1 MKSRKKR
8 LREVYVWELPV
19 RIYHWVNAL
28 CIVILCVTGFI
39 IADPPAIMSA
49 SEAYFSYWFGVVRFI
64 HFVTAFV
71 FFFNFVFRLYWG
83 FVGNR
88 YARWNNFIPLKKSQ
102 WKEVLEVIKV
112 DILMIKNKPVDS
124 IGHNALASLIY
135 FGTFWAFL
143 LQSIT
148 GFGLYAKMSQS
159 FFPQLFAW
167 TVPLMDGGTGGLHL
181 LSWLQGYDRII
192 MIDATL
198 DNNPPGTV
206 RLIQPRYA
214 TDFPPLMS
222 AHEIGLKDMIDA
234 MILTDD
240 LPETH
245 LIVISALN
253 INEVGMDLTPEVKA
267 AVPKVI
273 RMIQEIISIHNRA
286 YRQ

>member
-1 MKSRKKR
+1 MGITRTYLSLGECALYRHTLRDRLYHRRSSRDH
-8 LREVYVWELPV
+8 V
-19 RIYHWVNAL
+19 R
-28 CIVILCVTGFI
+28 
-39 IADPPAIMSA
+39 
-49 SEAYFSYWFGVVRFI
+49 FGGLFQLLVRRGSFI

-167 TVPLMDGGTGGLHL
+167 TIPLMGGDLMARQIHHFLMWFFILFAIVHIYLVFYHDYIEQRGETSSIIGG
-181 LSWLQGYDRII
+181 WKFIEEDIA
-192 MIDATL
+192 DKEEVT
-198 DNNPPGTV
+198 
-206 RLIQPRYA
+206 
-214 TDFPPLMS
+214 
-222 AHEIGLKDMIDA
+222 
-234 MILTDD
+234 
-240 LPETH
+240 ETAET
-245 LIVISALN
+245 ITKIAKK
-253 INEVGMDLTPEVKA
+253 G
-267 AVPKVI
+267 
-273 RMIQEIISIHNRA
+273 
-286 YRQ
+286 

>member
-124 IGHNALASLIY
+124 IGHNAVYGYLLLRMQGKEVSAETLEGIKQISSFLA
-135 FGTFWAFL
+135 L
-143 LQSIT
+143 LAEKYREDMK
-148 GFGLYAKMSQS
+148 G
-159 FFPQLFAW
+159 
-167 TVPLMDGGTGGLHL
+167 
-181 LSWLQGYDRII
+181 
-192 MIDATL
+192 
-198 DNNPPGTV
+198 
-206 RLIQPRYA
+206 
-214 TDFPPLMS
+214 
-222 AHEIGLKDMIDA
+222 ELKLED
-234 MILTDD
+234 
-240 LPETH
+240 
-245 LIVISALN
+245 
-253 INEVGMDLTPEVKA
+253 
-267 AVPKVI
+267 
-273 RMIQEIISIHNRA
+273 
-286 YRQ
+286 

>member
-124 IGHNALASLIY
+124 IG
-135 FGTFWAFL
+135 
-143 LQSIT
+143 
-148 GFGLYAKMSQS
+148 FGLYAKMSQS

-167 TVPLMDGGTGGLHL
+167 TIPLMGGDLMARQIHHFLMWFFILFAIVHIYLVFYHDYIEQRGETSSIIGG
-181 LSWLQGYDRII
+181 WKFIEEDIA
-192 MIDATL
+192 DKEEVT
-198 DNNPPGTV
+198 
-206 RLIQPRYA
+206 
-214 TDFPPLMS
+214 
-222 AHEIGLKDMIDA
+222 
-234 MILTDD
+234 
-240 LPETH
+240 ETAET
-245 LIVISALN
+245 ITKIAKK
-253 INEVGMDLTPEVKA
+253 G
-267 AVPKVI
+267 
-273 RMIQEIISIHNRA
+273 
-286 YRQ
+286 